1 MLEFDELKLYTIMN
15 DEIVKLENTQLKKFN
30 SLLSVI
36 REQVSSKKIKLLHRG
51 DALSTVKNKL
61 NTNDLNLLFS
71 RIYTLGEKANSLFI
85 PSNKYCQ
92 STFRIDNVENQVFSF
107 IFDSINSILKIE
119 ENEVGIKRISN
130 IDFCNFFNNKKNKDI
145 FIKEIKS
152 SDKKIFIK
160 DYYMAFLHT
169 TSKKFEIKG
178 NVSNSE
184 FYNKTYFL
192 STSTKEDIAE
202 EFARKNK
209 DNVIFYCYVTQPYI
223 SFGVDLNN
231 QYYIKEEINKYDLPT
246 YNPIFKNQNEF
257 SIRGGLLPHY
267 ILCTKIYNT
276 DEKIIVNPYIFS
288 EEFIESKLGD
298 GIPVNQENFIKILKE
313 TNYRGHFE
321 ETNGVIRQE
330 FHRN

>member
-1 MLEFDELKLYTIMN
+1 MN
-15 DEIVKLENTQLKKFN
+15 DEIVKLDEKQLEKF
-30 SLLSVI
+30 SILLSVV
-36 REQVSSKKIKLLHRG
+36 RKQVTSKEIKLLHRG
-51 DALSTVKNKL
+51 DALSTVKDKL
-61 NTNDLNLLFS
+61 NTNDLNILSS
-71 RIYTLGEKANSLFI
+71 RIYTLGEKANSLFLT
-85 PSNKYCQ
+85 
-92 STFRIDNVENQVFSF
+92 STNRSRFIFRIDNVENQVFSF
-107 IFDSINSILKIE
+107 IFDSINSILEIKKNEIFIE
-119 ENEVGIKRISN
+119 SISN
-130 IDFCNFFNNKKNKDI
+130 IDFCNFFKNKNNRDI

-169 TSKKFEIKG
+169 TSKKFEIPD

-184 FYNKTYFL
+184 FYNRTYFL
-192 STSTKEDIAE
+192 STSTEEEIAE
-202 EFARKNK
+202 KFARKNE
-209 DNVIFYCYVTQPYI
+209 DNVVFYCYVTQPYI

-231 QYYIKEEINKYDLPT
+231 QFCIKEEINKYNLPT
-246 YNPIFKNQNEF
+246 YNPIFKNQYEF

-267 ILCTKIYNT
+267 ILCTKICNT

-313 TNYRGHFE
+313 TNYKGHFE